1 MRHFFAAVAIFL
13 GAVLGPAGAHDIPG
27 ESRIHA
33 FAKPEGERLHVL
45 LRVPLELLMNLD
57 LPKRGGPGYL
67 DLPHVE
73 TQLPRAIAAAAKD
86 IVFLEDGRPLV
97 LARGEARISLPSDR
111 SFESYDRALQSIGGA
126 KLAPDTDVFWNQG
139 YFDAHLEYPIRSTQE
154 DFSVDFRVSPGLR
167 ERLKLDLRYVAPDGA
182 VRAFEINTASGVI
195 PIDPRWHQAAWTF
208 VKAGFEH
215 ILDGIDHL
223 LFLLCL
229 VAPFR
234 RIGWT
239 LVGVITSF
247 TVAHSVTLISAAYGL
262 VPSGSWFPPLV
273 ELLIAVSILYMAVEN
288 LLRPNLERRWLITF
302 VFGLVHGFGFSF
314 LLQAKLQFA
323 GSHLLASL
331 LAFNVGI
338 ELGQLLVLA
347 IALPVLGWIGRRGRL
362 PERALTLFVSVVVGH
377 TAWHWM
383 TERLEAL
390 RNVTWPEPEEWL
402 KMAGYALPVLALIIG
417 LAWFLRR
424 RGSSPEPNQSGES
437 MMRAD
442 FGSPNARIRDLW
454 S

>member
-1 MRHFFAAVAIFL
+1 MRRFFAAVAILL
-13 GAVLGPAGAHDIPG
+13 GAVLGPAIAHDIPG

-57 LPKRGGPGYL
+57 LPKRGPGYL

-73 TQLPRAIAAAAKD
+73 GQLPRAIAAAAQD
-86 IVFLEDGRPLV
+86 IVFIEDGRPLV
-97 LARGEARISLPSDR
+97 LASGSARISLPSDR
-111 SFESYDRALQSIGGA
+111 SFESYDRALQSIGA
-126 KLAPDTDVFWNQG
+126 SKLPPETDVFWNQG
-139 YFDAHLEYPIRSTQE
+139 YFDAHLEYPIRSAQG
-154 DFSVDFRVSPGLR
+154 DFAIDFRVSPGLR

-247 TVAHSVTLISAAYGL
+247 TVAHSVTLICAAYGF
-262 VPSGSWFPPLV
+262 VPSGTWFPPLV
-273 ELLIAVSILYMAVEN
+273 EALIAISILYMAVEN
-288 LLRPNLERRWLITF
+288 LLRPNLERRWLVTF

-314 LLQAKLQFA
+314 LLQSQLQFA
-323 GSHLLASL
+323 GTHLLTSL

-347 IALPVLGWIGRRGRL
+347 IVLPVLGWLGRRGRV
-362 PERALTLFVSVVVGH
+362 PERALTLFLSVVVGH

-402 KMAGYALPVLALIIG
+402 TLAGYALPVLALIVG
-417 LAWFLRR
+417 LGWFLHR
-424 RGSSPEPNQSGES
+424 RGSPPEATSAAETMP
-437 MMRAD
+437 RAGL
-442 FGSPNARIRDLW
+442 GSRNARIRDLW